1 MKHDE
6 STDVRRLSFVG
17 VKTVLQPASNG
28 TVKCLVISPIQ
39 RSNLGIK
46 QWGRV
51 DFLTKYCE
59 YRVISNVGSGATV
72 ISNSKKYNN
81 NNEDNTK
88 PKSAREAKKEK
99 KTPKLTNKKK
109 K

>member
-51 DFLTKYCE
+51 DYLTKYCG
-59 YRVISNVGSGATV
+59 YRVISNAGMAKSLV
-72 ISNSKKYNN
+72 IVTRITINLNLLVKQRKK
-81 NNEDNTK
+81 
-88 PKSAREAKKEK
+88 R
-99 KTPKLTNKKK
+99 KLLN
-109 K
+109 

>member
-28 TVKCLVISPIQ
+28 TVKYLVISPIQ

-51 DFLTKYCE
+51 DFLTKYCG
-59 YRVISNVGSGATV
+59 YRVISNAGSSTTAITNG
-72 ISNSKKYNN
+72 KKYNN

-99 KTPKLTNKKK
+99 KAPKLTNKKK

>member
-6 STDVRRLSFVG
+6 STDVKRLAFVG
-17 VKTVLQPASNG
+17 VKTVITPTTNG

-51 DFLTKYCE
+51 DYLTKYCH
-59 YRVISNVGSGATV
+59 YRVVTGVASNATV
-72 ISNSKKYNN
+72 ISGNKRYNN
-81 NNEDNTK
+81 NNEDNTPK
-88 PKSAREAKKEK
+88 KSARQAKKEQK
-99 KTPKLTNKKK
+99 APKLTNKKK

>member
-51 DFLTKYCE
+51 DFLTKYCR
-59 YRVISNVGSGATV
+59 YRVISNAGSSTTAITNG
-72 ISNSKKYNN
+72 KKYNN

-88 PKSAREAKKEK
+88 PKSAREVKKEK

>member
-6 STDVRRLSFVG
+6 SIDVKRLAFVG
-17 VKTVLQPASNG
+17 VKTILAPSTRG
-28 TVKCLVISPIQ
+28 TVKCLVITPQLRLTI
-39 RSNLGIK
+39 GIK

-51 DFLTKYCE
+51 DFLTKYCH
-59 YRVISNVGSGATV
+59 YRVISSAPNGSTV
-72 ISNSKKYNN
+72 ISNGRNYRSDNDNN
-81 NNEDNTK
+81 VEK
-88 PKSAREAKKEK
+88 KSARQIKKEQ

>member
-51 DFLTKYCE
+51 DYLTKYCH
-59 YRVISNVGSGATV
+59 YRVISSAGTGATV
-72 ISNSKKYNN
+72 ISNGKKYNN

>member
-6 STDVRRLSFVG
+6 STDVKRLAFVG
-17 VKTVLQPASNG
+17 VKTVLQPAING

-46 QWGRV
+46 QWGRI
-51 DFLTKYCE
+51 DFLTKYRE
-59 YRVISNVGSGATV
+59 YRVISSASTGATV

-99 KTPKLTNKKK
+99 KAPKLTNKKK

>member
-51 DFLTKYCE
+51 DFLTKYCG
-59 YRVISNVGSGATV
+59 YRVISNAGSGTTAITNGKKF
-72 ISNSKKYNN
+72 SNS
-81 NNEDNTK
+81 NEDNNK

-99 KTPKLTNKKK
+99 KAPKLTNKKK

>member
-17 VKTVLQPASNG
+17 VKTVLQSASNG

-51 DFLTKYCE
+51 DFLTKYCG
-59 YRVISNVGSGATV
+59 YRVISNAGSGTTAIT
-72 ISNSKKYNN
+72 NGKKYNN
-81 NNEDNTK
+81 NNEDNNK

>member
-6 STDVRRLSFVG
+6 STDVKRLAFVG
-17 VKTVLQPASNG
+17 VKTILSPTTHG

-51 DFLTKYCE
+51 DYLTKYCH
-59 YRVISNVGSGATV
+59 YRVISSAPNSSTV
-72 ISNSKKYNN
+72 ISNCRNYHSDNDNNTEKK
-81 NNEDNTK
+81 
-88 PKSAREAKKEK
+88 SVRQIKKEQ

>member
-51 DFLTKYCE
+51 DYLTKYCH
-59 YRVISNVGSGATV
+59 YRVISNAGTGATV
-72 ISNSKKYNN
+72 ISNGKNYNN

>member
-6 STDVRRLSFVG
+6 STDVKRLSFVG

-51 DFLTKYCE
+51 DYLTKYCH
-59 YRVISNVGSGATV
+59 YRVIS
-72 ISNSKKYNN
+72 
-81 NNEDNTK
+81 
-88 PKSAREAKKEK
+88 SAYCWSI
-99 KTPKLTNKKK
+99 LG
-109 K
+109 

>member
-6 STDVRRLSFVG
+6 STDVKRLSFVG

-28 TVKCLVISPIQ
+28 TVKCLVINSIQ

-51 DFLTKYCE
+51 DYLTKYCH
-59 YRVISNVGSGATV
+59 YRVINSAPNGSTV
-72 ISNSKKYNN
+72 ISNGRNYHSDNDNN
-81 NNEDNTK
+81 TEK
-88 PKSAREAKKEK
+88 KSARQIKKEQK
-99 KTPKLTNKKK
+99 APKLTNKKK

>member
-51 DFLTKYCE
+51 DYLTKYCH
-59 YRVISNVGSGATV
+59 YRVISSVPNGSTV
-72 ISNSKKYNN
+72 ISNS
-81 NNEDNTK
+81 NEDNNK

>member
-6 STDVRRLSFVG
+6 SIDVKRLAFVG
-17 VKTVLQPASNG
+17 VKTILSPTTHG
-28 TVKCLVISPIQ
+28 TVKCLVITPQLRI
-39 RSNLGIK
+39 NIGIK

-51 DFLTKYCE
+51 DYLTKYCQ
-59 YRVISNVGSGATV
+59 YRVISSAPNGSTV
-72 ISNSKKYNN
+72 ISNGRNYHSDNDNNTEKK
-81 NNEDNTK
+81 
-88 PKSAREAKKEK
+88 SVRQIKKEQ

>member
-51 DFLTKYCE
+51 DYLTKYCH
-59 YRVISNVGSGATV
+59 YRVVSGVASNVVAFV
-72 ISNSKKYNN
+72 NKKFNN